1 MTAPGITC
9 ALSGTPTLRHPSA
22 EDLFERIFTGHSK
35 MMTTIPQLLTA
46 AAHRA
51 PNHAALV
58 APDGQISFAALEH
71 EADRAARAYLAA
83 GLSKGERVG
92 IWAPNMWEWVAA
104 AIGAQRVGGVL
115 VPLNTRLRGGEVADA
130 VRRASVKYL
139 ISIGDFL
146 GRYYPD
152 MLTDQTMPA
161 LRRLIV
167 LRGDNQKHESWSHF
181 IAQGDAVPDE
191 ILRARAAEIGP
202 DDIADIMFTSGTT
215 GASKGAVFDHKRSI
229 GGGAAWVNIS
239 RMTASDRYCVFGPFS
254 HNASYKA
261 GWVAALLAGS
271 TIYWPDAYDAVSILS
286 LIAENK
292 ITVMPAPP
300 TVWLEAHACP
310 NRRDFDISSL
320 RFLSTGATTVPIE
333 LMRRL
338 KRDLDIDV
346 ISTGYGMTECCGS
359 ATHTLWTDDID
370 HVATT
375 CGKPIPGTKI
385 KIVNASGE
393 ECAAGEAGEVLIRD
407 SKLLIEY
414 LDNSQATREAVDE
427 DGWLHSGDAGMLD
440 AQGYLKI
447 TDRLKDMYIVGG
459 FNVYPA
465 EIERQMN
472 ALEGLHA
479 CAVIGVPDQRLG
491 EVGHAFIV
499 RSRGSTLTESEVLA
513 WSKTN
518 LANYKIPRGVTF
530 VSELPLNATGKVV
543 KFKLKEMLQ
552 KG

>member
-1 MTAPGITC
+1 
-9 ALSGTPTLRHPSA
+9 
-22 EDLFERIFTGHSK
+22 

-46 AAHRA
+46 AARRA
-51 PNHAALV
+51 PSHPALV
-58 APDGQISFAALEH
+58 AQDGQISFAALEH
-71 EADRAARAYLAA
+71 EADRAACAFLAA

-115 VPLNTRLRGGEVADA
+115 VPLNTRLRGGEVADV

-139 ISIGDFL
+139 IAIGDFL

-152 MLTDQTMPA
+152 MLAGETMPD

-167 LRGDNQKHESWSHF
+167 LRGDNQAHENWAHF
-181 IAQGDAVPDE
+181 IAQGARVPDE
-191 ILRARAAEIGP
+191 VLHARAAEIGP

-229 GGGAAWVNIS
+229 GGAAAWVNIS
-239 RMTASDRYCVFGPFS
+239 HLTAADRYCVFGPFS

-261 GWVAALLAGS
+261 GWVAGLLAGA
-271 TIYWPDAYDAVSILS
+271 TIYWPEAYDAVSILG
-286 LIAENK
+286 LIAQNK

-310 NRRDFDISSL
+310 SRRDFDISSL

-338 KRDLDIDV
+338 KRDLDIGV

-370 HVATT
+370 RVATT
-375 CGKPIPGTKI
+375 CGKPIPGTEI
-385 KIVNASGE
+385 KIVNALGE

-414 LDNSQATREAVDE
+414 LDNSQATHEALDK
-427 DGWLHSGDAGMLD
+427 DGWLHSGDAGILD

-465 EIERQMN
+465 EIERQMS

-479 CAVIGVPDQRLG
+479 CAIIGVPDQRLG

-499 RSRGSTLTESEVLA
+499 RARGSTLTESEVLA
-513 WSKTN
+513 WSKTH

-530 VSELPLNATGKVV
+530 VNELPLNATGKVV
-543 KFKLKEMLQ
+543 KFKLKDMLRNS
-552 KG
+552 